1 MESFTPKDRE
11 KLTEIHTLV
20 KGHIGLIRDHE
31 ERLRKQE
38 SFRAQMYAWIALFPF
53 CAAIAWDW
61 IKHKAG
67 M

>member
-1 MESFTPKDRE
+1 MEGFTPKDRE
-11 KLTEIHTLV
+11 KLTEVHTLV

-31 ERLRKQE
+31 MRIRKQE
-38 SFRAQMYAWIALFPF
+38 ERTTTIYAWIALFPF